1 MPLGRII
8 GNGHGAATTP
18 HCGEGLRWGM
28 TRAMLK
34 DFPGSASNVMKVLK
48 LGSGLIDYSK
58 KITVAARQTAE
69 KKVWAQRS

>member
-48 LGSGLIDYSK
+48 LGY
-58 KITVAARQTAE
+58 TTAAAPG
-69 KKVWAQRS
+69 VVLSPAQVIER